1 MALATPEM
9 APREPAVAG
18 RPCAPPLAYDL
29 HPAGK
34 PPVLRVLHPEQ
45 CRACR
50 CDVGS
55 RVGSPRRATGLD
67 ALGAHRSHTVGPV
80 HGCTCPPVY
89 LEATG
94 FETSWVWPSG
104 LEKTAKIAASPSS
117 EVRLWSLE
125 LPPAQVLKSAPDPDT
140 NLTRLPG
147 GRPPS
152 LLGGGG
158 SFPPRVTQAA
168 RRLRRFSRCAAG
180 FEPSNPVSLPRACP
194 CSGACLPGPLEP

>member
-1 MALATPEM
+1 VRKVPDTSTQRPALRPNSPHHVEHYIVHGPGDARDGS
-9 APREPAVAG
+9 REPAVAG

-34 PPVLRVLHPEQ
+34 PPVLRALHPEQ

-55 RVGSPRRATGLD
+55 LVGSPRRATSLD

-125 LPPAQVLKSAPDPDT
+125 LPPAQVLKSCPVTHASQ
-140 NLTRLPG
+140 LPYAY
-147 GRPPS
+147 
-152 LLGGGG
+152 LH
-158 SFPPRVTQAA
+158 A
-168 RRLRRFSRCAAG
+168 
-180 FEPSNPVSLPRACP
+180 
-194 CSGACLPGPLEP
+194 